1 MMNERILVVDDD
13 PLVRKSMKFQL
24 EQAGYRVTASADG
37 RSARQQAGLHHFDLA
52 ILDIGLPEE
61 DGMALCRAIKAEQAI
76 PVVFLTARRLEI
88 DEIVGLEAGADDYI
102 TKPCGADLVLAH
114 VRALLRRTPAS
125 QPTEPADGVVCGG
138 FSLEPESHRASFR
151 GSPLDLSPR
160 EFDLLRLFMTHPDRV
175 FSAEELLDAIWGAEF
190 TGEPQVLYVQ
200 IRGLRVKI
208 EPNPSSPCHLL
219 TLRGVGYK
227 FVP

>member
-1 MMNERILVVDDD
+1 
-13 PLVRKSMKFQL
+13 MKFQL
-24 EQAGYRVTASADG
+24 EQAGYRVTASG
-37 RSARQQAGLHHFDLA
+37 NSRGARQQVGLHRFDLA

-61 DGMALCRAIKAEQAI
+61 DGIALCRSIKSQQAM
-76 PVVFLTARRLEI
+76 PVIFLTARRLEI

-114 VRALLRRTPAS
+114 VRALLRRSTPA
-125 QPTEPADGVVCGG
+125 PPAERGDGVVCGA
-138 FSLEPESHRASFR
+138 FSLDPESHRATYR
-151 GSPLDLSPR
+151 GQALDLSPR
-160 EFDLLRLFMTHPDRV
+160 EFDLLWLFMAHPDRV
-175 FSAEELLDAIWGAEF
+175 FSAEELLDGVWGREF
-190 TGEPQVLYVQ
+190 VGEPQVLYVQ

-208 EPNPSSPCHLL
+208 EPDSSNPRHLL